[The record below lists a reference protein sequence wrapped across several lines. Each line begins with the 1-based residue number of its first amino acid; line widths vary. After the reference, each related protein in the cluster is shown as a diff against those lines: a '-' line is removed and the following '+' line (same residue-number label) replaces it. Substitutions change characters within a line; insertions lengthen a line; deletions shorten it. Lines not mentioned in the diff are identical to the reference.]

1 MAAICQHHLA
11 RQIAVKDNSRKKL
24 DFVILCHIKYNTKIA
39 SRVVHSLSFA
49 TNRVCLQPRSLQEW
63 IIIVRDKRSREG
75 IIRHEYETAV
85 VVPWRT
91 HRETMYLHR
100 YRACTHSA
108 IIISGCPLRTHAHS
122 TTQAYSASSSIIA
135 KIQNCY
141 SMYTVSPKKHVTI
154 FSTITLTISV
164 RLQ

>member
-85 VVPWRT
+85 VVP
-91 HRETMYLHR
+91 
-100 YRACTHSA
+100 
-108 IIISGCPLRTHAHS
+108 
-122 TTQAYSASSSIIA
+122 
-135 KIQNCY
+135 
-141 SMYTVSPKKHVTI
+141 
-154 FSTITLTISV
+154 
-164 RLQ
+164 